1 MHRYNC
7 HLFYNNLTPKSV
19 IGICIIHNGF
29 CRTMPYDIIW
39 RGAVWEKAF
48 SYVWNLKRAAEV
60 PVYKQLVDRQPLFG
74 ANFAKYRVGRCGAAK
89 ELMRVIDR
97 MVSFLVTR
105 RRRAGRLEDRQR
117 AREAE
122 ECESRRRLRH
132 LLLYVEWCAAHW
144 AERQLSQQSS
154 ASRIPHYT
162 PVERWSTNAVSFVYT
177 CHWRKSF
184 QWLLCP
190 MTARRSHWQYGA
202 CNFRTST
209 RLHRRSCLLSHSG
222 DVGYVER

>member
-1 MHRYNC
+1 MAFAAR
-7 HLFYNNLTPKSV
+7 
-19 IGICIIHNGF
+19 
-29 CRTMPYDIIW
+29 CRTTSYDVVQCEKRPLVTCETWNAQQKYRYTNSWSTDNHCLAPTSLSIVSV
-39 RGAVWEKAF
+39 GAV
-48 SYVWNLKRAAEV
+48 
-60 PVYKQLVDRQPLFG
+60 Q
-74 ANFAKYRVGRCGAAK
+74 
-89 ELMRVIDR
+89 LMRVIDR